1 MHKVTVGL
9 LIFTA
14 GWGLSWFTYNYP
26 GRDPQQSAPAVIT
39 TPSKSVNPELS
50 VTGITSTVP
59 AQPDTI
65 ASLLQR
71 NEFDAVIEHYESL
84 QFQSGS
90 VAAANARTQILS
102 HARQLVAESRFG
114 LAEQLLQRFLVAAY
128 RDVEAHILLAEV
140 YFGKQDFDAA
150 IDQLYEVRGYAY
162 RPAMLQRIDRRIRS
176 IVAKLASTLNS
187 NNDQNAL
194 LVLYQHLTQQE
205 PDHAPW
211 FIGLAA
217 AQLALD
223 DKEAARRSLLL
234 VSQDPDVGA
243 QAQVMLSELT
253 IALAGTHNT
262 EPQDSVTEFAG
273 IPLHRSGNHFI
284 VDARPARDRNIR
296 LLIDTGASMTMLTPD
311 VFEQRGIRYQNT
323 GRSGVFNTANGPV
336 RAPVYVLDS
345 LSVGD
350 WQVNQLEVGVLALHE
365 GAKIDGLLGMN
376 FLQHF
381 QFFIDQNEALL
392 RLSVN

>member
-26 GRDPQQSAPAVIT
+26 GRDPQQSAPAVTT

-205 PDHAPW
+205 PDHAP
-211 FIGLAA
+211 
-217 AQLALD
+217 
-223 DKEAARRSLLL
+223 
-234 VSQDPDVGA
+234 
-243 QAQVMLSELT
+243 
-253 IALAGTHNT
+253 
-262 EPQDSVTEFAG
+262 
-273 IPLHRSGNHFI
+273 
-284 VDARPARDRNIR
+284 
-296 LLIDTGASMTMLTPD
+296 
-311 VFEQRGIRYQNT
+311 
-323 GRSGVFNTANGPV
+323 
-336 RAPVYVLDS
+336 
-345 LSVGD
+345 
-350 WQVNQLEVGVLALHE
+350 
-365 GAKIDGLLGMN
+365 
-376 FLQHF
+376 
-381 QFFIDQNEALL
+381 
-392 RLSVN
+392 